1 MPPSHPT
8 PTPLSRNPRLT
19 PPRASTSLS
28 PAIAADAAFA
38 SLGGLQ
44 AALVKALD
52 RALAS
57 LATAAAVEGDA
68 YAVAGVLLRLARL
81 HAATAADTVVKQLA
95 PAGALV
101 QDKILTR
108 LNEEGGLA
116 AVRMAAAALQLA
128 AAGNAAISRAIV
140 TYVPPPPASI
150 RGALEGIRP

>member
-1 MPPSHPT
+1 MC
-8 PTPLSRNPRLT
+8 
-19 PPRASTSLS
+19 
-28 PAIAADAAFA
+28 ADAAFA
-38 SLGGLQ
+38 SLGALQ

-81 HAATAADTVVKQLA
+81 HAATAADAVIKHLTPTGVLM
-95 PAGALV
+95 

-116 AVRMAAAALQLA
+116 AVRMADAAFQLA
-128 AAGNAAISRAIV
+128 AAGSAAITRTII
-140 TYVPPPPASI
+140 TYTTPPVWPGLEAGPPTDARS
-150 RGALEGIRP
+150 A